1 MNSIF
6 SNLKK
11 KTSKYFHFLICASCV
26 AAVAFSPIE
35 ALAAVQDVSV
45 TNWPTSFTVTNTT
58 WDQRLNQIQTALQ
71 DIRSYTNTIMNRFG
85 WNGTYNFS
93 QGFELLYDDVHSLAT
108 STTNSDVLNAF
119 NREFVSGTPSLNSP
133 LTTKGYIR
141 AISIQL
147 NGGNAQT
154 PSLIDDIDDKLG
166 LINTDTIS
174 MESTLSTISGYSN
187 TSQTRLTQINN
198 KLNDLADIKT
208 YTYNSSQ
215 NSSLIKVNT
224 DNISYD
230 TANISSNTDN
240 MVLLLDDID
249 VNTTYLPGMY
259 LDLNQLKEFFADD
272 DTMVLKE
279 AAEDTTNSALSDF
292 TGDGSGAASAQDYTD
307 INAYSD
313 LITSTLSTGSN
324 IGTAINYMNG
334 SDRSPLQWFSQD
346 TYNAFH
352 PGTVST
358 MSAGD
363 QDLSQYPYLQNY
375 YNDIYN
381 AFGIQ

>member
-1 MNSIF
+1 MSFTF

-11 KTSKYFHFLICASCV
+11 KTSKYFHFLFCASCV

-35 ALAAVQDVSV
+35 ASAAVQDVSV
-45 TNWPTSFTVTNTT
+45 TNWPTSFTVNNVS

-93 QGFELLYDDVHSLAT
+93 QGFELLHNDVHNMAT
-108 STTNSDVLNAF
+108 ATTNSDLLTAF
-119 NREFVSGTPSLNSP
+119 NREFPDSTNP
-133 LTTKGYIR
+133 LTGTIKGRIR
-141 AISIQL
+141 SIQQYFT
-147 NGGNAQT
+147 GERT
-154 PSLIDDIDDKLG
+154 SLLSSDIVPG
-166 LINTDTIS
+166 ITSINTDTTSIDS
-174 MESTLSTISGYSN
+174 KLSTTN
-187 TSQTRLTQINN
+187 TRLTSISGNISTY
-198 KLNDLADIKT
+198 LPDIRT
-208 YTYNSSQ
+208 YAYNTSQ

-230 TANISSNTDN
+230 TANISSNTDS

-292 TGDGSGAASAQDYTD
+292 TGDGSGAASAQDYSI
-307 INAYSD
+307 INDTSD
-313 LITSTLSTGSN
+313 LITSTFSAGSN
-324 IGTAINYMNG
+324 VSTAINYMNG

>member
-1 MNSIF
+1 MSFIF

-11 KTSKYFHFLICASCV
+11 KTSKYFHFLFCASCV
-26 AAVAFSPIE
+26 AAVAFSPIK
-35 ALAAVQDVSV
+35 ASAAVQDVSV
-45 TNWPTSFTVTNTT
+45 TNWPTSFTVTNVT
-58 WDQRLNQIQTALQ
+58 WDQRLNLIQTALQ
-71 DIRSYTNTIMNRFG
+71 DIRSYSNTIMNRFG

-93 QGFELLYDDVHSLAT
+93 QGFELLYNDVHSLAT
-108 STTNSDVLNAF
+108 ASTNSDILTAF
-119 NREFVSGTPSLNSP
+119 DREFPVGSGTLG
-133 LTTKGYIR
+133 TMK
-141 AISIQL
+141 
-147 NGGNAQT
+147 
-154 PSLIDDIDDKLG
+154 SLISNFRL
-166 LINTDTIS
+166 NV
-174 MESTLSTISGYSN
+174 LSALYSGYSSGYNN
-187 TSQTRLTQINN
+187 TSIYATSLRSALSAESIDSKLTSVSNN
-198 KLNDLADIKT
+198 LVDVPDIADDVADIRT
-208 YTYNSSQ
+208 YAYNTSQ

-230 TANISSNTDN
+230 TANISSNTDS
-240 MVLLLDDID
+240 MALLLDDID

-292 TGDGSGAASAQDYTD
+292 TGDGSGAASAQDYSV
-307 INAYSD
+307 INDTSD
-313 LITSTLSTGSN
+313 LITSTFSSGSN
-324 IGTAINYMNG
+324 VSTAINYMNG

-381 AFGIQ
+381 ALGIQ

>member
-1 MNSIF
+1 MSFTF

-11 KTSKYFHFLICASCV
+11 KTSKYFHFLFCASCV

-35 ALAAVQDVSV
+35 ASAAVQDVSV
-45 TNWPTSFTVTNTT
+45 TNWPTSFTVTNVT

-93 QGFELLYDDVHSLAT
+93 QGFELLYNDVHSLAI
-108 STTNSDVLNAF
+108 STINSDTLSAF
-119 NREFVSGTPSLNSP
+119 NREFPVGATTASGTTKYNIRLIAQRLNSEGP
-133 LTTKGYIR
+133 IYLE
-141 AISIQL
+141 L
-147 NGGNAQT
+147 H
-154 PSLIDDIDDKLG
+154 D
-166 LINTDTIS
+166 INTNTTSID
-174 MESTLSTISGYSN
+174 STLSTISGYSN
-187 TSQTRLTQINN
+187 TSHTRLTQINN
-198 KLNDLADIKT
+198 KLDDLADIKT

-292 TGDGSGAASAQDYTD
+292 TGDGSGAASSQDYTD

>member
-1 MNSIF
+1 MSFTF

-11 KTSKYFHFLICASCV
+11 KTSKYFHFLFCASCV

-35 ALAAVQDVSV
+35 ASAAVQDVSV
-45 TNWPTSFTVTNTT
+45 TNWPTSFSVTNVS

-71 DIRSYTNTIMNRFG
+71 DIRSYSNTIMNRFG

-93 QGFELLYDDVHSLAT
+93 QGFELLYDDVHNMAT
-108 STTNSDVLNAF
+108 ATTNSDLLTAF
-119 NREFVSGTPSLNSP
+119 NREFPDNTNPPTGTIKGRIRSIQQYFTGERTSLLSSDIVPGITSINADTTSIDSK
-133 LTTKGYIR
+133 LTTT
-141 AISIQL
+141 
-147 NGGNAQT
+147 N
-154 PSLIDDIDDKLG
+154 
-166 LINTDTIS
+166 
-174 MESTLSTISGYSN
+174 
-187 TSQTRLTQINN
+187 TRLTSISGNISTY
-198 KLNDLADIKT
+198 LPDIRT
-208 YTYNSSQ
+208 YAYNTSQ

-240 MVLLLDDID
+240 MVLILDDID

-279 AAEDTTNSALSDF
+279 NAEDTTNSALSDF
-292 TGDGSGAASAQDYTD
+292 TGDGSGAASAQDYSV
-307 INAYSD
+307 INDTSD
-313 LITSTLSTGSN
+313 LITSTFSAGSN
-324 IGTAINYMNG
+324 VSTAINYMNG

>member
-1 MNSIF
+1 MSFIF

-11 KTSKYFHFLICASCV
+11 KTSKYFHFLFCASCV

-35 ALAAVQDVSV
+35 ASAAVQDVSV
-45 TNWPTSFTVTNTT
+45 TNWPTSFTVSNVS

-71 DIRSYTNTIMNRFG
+71 DIRSYSNTIMNRFG

-93 QGFELLYDDVHSLAT
+93 QGFELLYNDVHSLASSSNTSDLLSEFT
-108 STTNSDVLNAF
+108 STTYLDPTKYYIGSLRALFNSAF
-119 NREFVSGTPSLNSP
+119 YSTSS
-133 LTTKGYIR
+133 
-141 AISIQL
+141 S
-147 NGGNAQT
+147 
-154 PSLIDDIDDKLG
+154 
-166 LINTDTIS
+166 DTIS
-174 MESTLSTISGYSN
+174 LRDDIINTSVKSTSIDSKLSSTNTSLSSISGNISTYLPSID
-187 TSQTRLTQINN
+187 TDIG
-198 KLNDLADIKT
+198 DIKT
-208 YTYNSSQ
+208 YAYNTSQ

-249 VNTTYLPGMY
+249 VNTTYLPSMY

-272 DTMVLKE
+272 DTMILKE
-279 AAEDTTNSALSDF
+279 ASEDTTNSALSDF
-292 TGDGSGAASAQDYTD
+292 TGDGSGAASAQDYSV
-307 INAYSD
+307 INDTSD
-313 LITSTLSTGSN
+313 LITSTFSAGSN
-324 IGTAINYMNG
+324 VSTAINYMNG
-334 SDRSPLQWFSQD
+334 SDRTPLQWFSQD

-352 PGTVST
+352 PGSVST